1 VLSVRATAALWLLV
15 TTSAYAEEGQG
26 FQSCEALFAA
36 HPHAQ
41 ESAKCY
47 YLSGRA
53 APSAGVERRLTE
65 LSAQHPELPWLSFYL
80 GNLEWSRSGAEE
92 LFRVAAGR
100 FVEPG
105 EIPGE
110 FLARLNLYN
119 RLVNKGYVEEAAF
132 EEKRA
137 IHLAEVSGNPDLIA
151 NAKILK
157 ARVLLDS
164 GRDLGDASKLLAEAE
179 RTIFPVSSNDLKKA
193 WLSASGEVNLQVGQ
207 LDNADDR
214 FRRLADLAQST
225 NDPDSVDTAQYGIL
239 RVLMERA
246 AERPSDFGQAI
257 LVQARKILA
266 TARSAE
272 KKCAAEF
279 ILGKLTMGV
288 ESRNHFERCVETA
301 ATPAMTSF
309 CRGGWARKLA
319 EDDPQQ
325 AQEVLRQA
333 LAEIEKSEDP
343 WLPIFFMGDKMRVS
357 WRTQPLPQAVADSW
371 KTIDAV
377 EALRRAQGPG
387 SQAGLF
393 STWSDDYYWFSGSLL
408 ARTNPSPD
416 DVAQAF
422 KVTEHLRARTVLE
435 KLADVRPELPSKEM
449 LTKRLL
455 GVNAAIENVKR
466 RVNDARL
473 PIREQKNA
481 QEDLSALTSERGK
494 VERQLKLPA
503 PTEPETEFTTL
514 DEVYQA
520 LAPDEALLSF
530 QVAPQKDWTGAFG
543 GGSWLTVITRDARKG
558 RKTARIYPLPGREEL
573 RRLVDHLMVLLETD
587 PTDPEEAR
595 KLFEVYQK
603 EVYQKLLAPALADL
617 PVGVRRLVILPD
629 DHLHKL
635 PFAALR
641 PAAEG
646 PPLIARYQIT
656 VAPSARLWCEWRR
669 SRPRPAPV
677 PALVLADP
685 VRLGDDLP
693 PLPLAIEEGETVV
706 ESLGGGSLLYKKED
720 ASEAYLKR
728 ADLYPIE
735 ILHLASHSVP
745 DEENP
750 ERSSVRLTPGEGED
764 GHLEVA
770 EILKLRM
777 DGKVVVLSTCESAR
791 GQILRG
797 EGVMSLARAFFQAG
811 AHTVVA
817 SLWPVYDRDGMKLFE
832 RFYHYIGQGAS
843 VAAAL
848 QAAQRDRIA
857 EGAPTQAWAAFVVLG
872 DGDLVPLPGG
882 RWQAWLPSWL
892 SAWSLA
898 SAVAAISALSALLG
912 FGLWR
917 RRRPSFPS

>member
-1 VLSVRATAALWLLV
+1 MLSVRATAALWLLV

-36 HPHAQ
+36 HPHAR

-53 APSAGVERRLTE
+53 ASAAGVERRLTE

-100 FVEPG
+100 FAEPG

-179 RTIFPVSSNDLKKA
+179 RIIFPGSSNDLKKA

-279 ILGKLTMGV
+279 ILGKLTTGV

-357 WRTQPLPQAVADSW
+357 WRAQPLPQAVADSW
-371 KTIDAV
+371 KTLDAV

-416 DVAQAF
+416 DIAQAF

-466 RVNDARL
+466 RVNDSRL
-473 PIREQKNA
+473 PIREQKYA

-503 PTEPETEFTTL
+503 PTEPETKFATL
-514 DEVYQA
+514 DEVYHA
-520 LAPDEALLSF
+520 LASDEALLSF

-543 GGSWLTVITRDARKG
+543 GGSWLTVITRARKG

-595 KLFEVYQK
+595 KLFEVDQK

-629 DHLHKL
+629 DNLHKL

-656 VAPSARLWCEWRR
+656 VAPSARLWLHWRGA
-669 SRPRPAPV
+669 PPPPAAL

-685 VRLGDDLP
+685 IHLDEHLPRLP
-693 PLPLAIEEGETVV
+693 RSAQEGQDVLDA
-706 ESLGGGSLLYKKED
+706 LGGGTLRLRGE
-720 ASEAYLKR
+720 ASEAFLKNV
-728 ADLYPIE
+728 DLRLYRIF
-735 ILHLASHSVP
+735 HLATHSVT

-750 ERSSVRLTPGEGED
+750 EHSSIRLTPSPGGK
-764 GHLEVA
+764 GHVEVA
-770 EILKLRM
+770 DILALEKHGM
-777 DGKVVVLSTCESAR
+777 DGKVVVLSTCESA
-791 GQILRG
+791 GGKILRG
-797 EGVMSLARAFFQAG
+797 EGVMSLARAFFKAG

-817 SLWPVYDRDGMKLFE
+817 SLWPVYDRDGMELFE
-832 RFYHYIGQGAS
+832 RFYRYIGQGAS

-848 QAAQRDRIA
+848 RAAQRDRIA
-857 EGAPTQAWAAFVVLG
+857 DGAPAQAWAAFVVLG

-892 SAWSLA
+892 SAWRLA
-898 SAVAAISALSALLG
+898 SAGVALSALLG
-912 FGLWR
+912 FGLWWW
-917 RRRPSFPS
+917 RRPAFPS